1 MAILEL
7 TDVEKRFGGLPA
19 VAGVTFTVDEGEIV
33 ALVGPNGAGKTT
45 LLKAIGGMQPPT
57 RGRIVFDGADLTGAR
72 AHRVRHA
79 GVAMVLQTPRTV
91 RDDDRRR
98 ERRARC
104 AVRRVSVRS
113 QEEAMRRAADMLEFV
128 GLADRRDEPVG
139 SLNLHE
145 QRFLEIARQLAGR
158 PRLVL
163 LDEVM
168 AGLNDTE
175 LASSIDMV
183 RRARAEFGVTVIW
196 VEHVMKAVMSL
207 AERIL
212 VLNFGAL
219 IADGRPGDVMRQ
231 PDVVT
236 AYLGE
241 RGGCVRHDAILRV
254 DGLSAGYAGEHI
266 VHDISLEV
274 AEGEAITVIG
284 SNGAGKSTLL
294 KAIVGMLDGTRGTVT
309 FDGAG
314 ISRLATHRIA
324 RRGLAYVPAERH
336 LFPHMTVAENLAL
349 GAFPGRPEAA
359 REDLVFDLFPRLAER
374 RKQDAGTLSG
384 GEQQMLAVG
393 RALMSNPKVLMLDE
407 PSTGLAPLLADG
419 GLPRAGEAP

>member
-1 MAILEL
+1 VAILEL

-45 LLKAIGGMQPPT
+45 LLKAIGGMQPPSKGT
-57 RGRIVFDGADLTGAR
+57 IVFAGADLTGTR

-79 GVAMVLQTPRTV
+79 GVAMVLQTPRTFETMTV
-91 RDDDRRR
+91 G
-98 ERRARC
+98 ENA
-104 AVRRVSVRS
+104 ALGALFGGPRVS
-113 QEEAMRRAADMLEFV
+113 QEAAVHRAADMLDFV

-145 QRFLEIARQLAGR
+145 QRFLELARQLAGR

-183 RRARAEFGVTVIW
+183 RRVRAEFGITVIW

-212 VLNFGAL
+212 VLNLGTL

-241 RGGCVRHDAILRV
+241 RG
-254 DGLSAGYAGEHI
+254 
-266 VHDISLEV
+266 V
-274 AEGEAITVIG
+274 A
-284 SNGAGKSTLL
+284 
-294 KAIVGMLDGTRGTVT
+294 
-309 FDGAG
+309 
-314 ISRLATHRIA
+314 
-324 RRGLAYVPAERH
+324 
-336 LFPHMTVAENLAL
+336 
-349 GAFPGRPEAA
+349 
-359 REDLVFDLFPRLAER
+359 
-374 RKQDAGTLSG
+374 
-384 GEQQMLAVG
+384 
-393 RALMSNPKVLMLDE
+393 
-407 PSTGLAPLLADG
+407 
-419 GLPRAGEAP
+419 